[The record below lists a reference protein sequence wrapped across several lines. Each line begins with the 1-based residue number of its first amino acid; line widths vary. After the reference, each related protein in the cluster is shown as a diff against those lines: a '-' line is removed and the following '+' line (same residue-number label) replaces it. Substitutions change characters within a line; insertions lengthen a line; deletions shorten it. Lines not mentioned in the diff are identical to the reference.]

1 MTRATLVNILLIM
14 ADFLYKNIYYQKI
27 DLHCVLIYNIANTP
41 ATPLNNAHPGG
52 FFFRNRFIEG
62 VYYEKN

>member
-52 FFFRNRFIEG
+52 FFL
-62 VYYEKN
+62 